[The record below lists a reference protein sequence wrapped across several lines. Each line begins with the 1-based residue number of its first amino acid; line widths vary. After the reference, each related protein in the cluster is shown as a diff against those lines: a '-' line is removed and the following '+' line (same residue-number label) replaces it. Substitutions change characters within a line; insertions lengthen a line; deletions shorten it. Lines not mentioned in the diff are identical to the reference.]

1 MNKVLAILLLAT
13 VVVCPAAAQQAAP
26 AQQAAAAQKGP
37 TKIEQIAARVNAD
50 IILKSDV
57 DREIEL
63 MRYEKSQQGGDAAQI
78 ARELQEDSKDVL
90 RNLIDKALLVQIAK
104 DAGLSAELDVQKTME
119 ELRVDKKFAT
129 MDELEKAIIKD
140 YGDVD
145 EFKNDIR
152 TKFLTQQVVDHEVI
166 GRIIITQEEMRKYYD
181 EHQKEFDKPAG
192 VRVSEITV
200 LIDKRLPDQVATQ
213 RKKIEEALAAV
224 KKGDT
229 FADVAEKYS
238 EVSTAEKGGDI
249 GFIAGDL
256 KEQVNE
262 DVAKALEGLGKNQ
275 TTDIVEFNDAF
286 TIFKIT
292 DKHNGGILSYEL
304 AQNFIWNTLMNKLAP
319 DKIREYLSKLREDGF
334 VDVKAGFVDT
344 GASSKSKKSAST
356 TP

>member
-1 MNKVLAILLLAT
+1 MNKVPAILLLTA
-13 VVVCPAAAQQAAP
+13 VAVSSAAAQQ
-26 AQQAAAAQKGP
+26 GP
-37 TKIEQIAARVNAD
+37 KKIEQIAARVNAD

-57 DREIEL
+57 DREIDL
-63 MRYEKSQQGGDAAQI
+63 MRYEKSQQGLDPAQV
-78 ARELQEDSKDVL
+78 AKELQEDSKDVL
-90 RNLIDKALLVQIAK
+90 RNLIDKALLMQIAK

-140 YGDVD
+140 YGDLD

-152 TKFLTQQVVDHEVI
+152 TKFLTQQVIDHEVV

-192 VRVSEITV
+192 VRVAEITV
-200 LIDKRLPDQVATQ
+200 LVDRRLPDQVATQ
-213 RKKIEEALAAV
+213 RKKIEEALAAI
-224 KKGDT
+224 KKGDD
-229 FADVAEKYS
+229 FGDVAEKYS

-275 TTDIVEFNDAF
+275 STDIVEFNDAF
-286 TIFKIT
+286 TIFKVT
-292 DKHNGGILSYEL
+292 DKHNGGILSYDL
-304 AQNFIWNTLMNKLAP
+304 AQNFIWNNLMNKMAP
-319 DKIREYLSKLREDGF
+319 DKIREYLAKLRDDGF
-334 VDVKAGFVDT
+334 VDVKPGFQDS
-344 GASSKSKKSAST
+344 GATTKSRKSASA

>member
-1 MNKVLAILLLAT
+1 MNKVPAILLLTA
-13 VVVCPAAAQQAAP
+13 VAVSSAAAQQ
-26 AQQAAAAQKGP
+26 GP
-37 TKIEQIAARVNAD
+37 RKIEQIAARVNAD

-57 DREIEL
+57 DREIDL
-63 MRYEKSQQGGDAAQI
+63 MRYEKSQQGLDPAQV
-78 ARELQEDSKDVL
+78 AKELQEDSKDVL
-90 RNLIDKALLVQIAK
+90 RNLIDKALLMQIAK

-140 YGDVD
+140 YGDLD

-152 TKFLTQQVVDHEVI
+152 TKFLTQQVIDHEVV

-192 VRVSEITV
+192 VRVAEITV
-200 LIDKRLPDQVATQ
+200 LVDRRLPDQVATQ
-213 RKKIEEALAAV
+213 RKKIEEALAAI
-224 KKGDT
+224 KKGDD
-229 FADVAEKYS
+229 FGDVAEKYS

-275 TTDIVEFNDAF
+275 STDIVEFNDAF
-286 TIFKIT
+286 TIFKVT
-292 DKHNGGILSYEL
+292 DKHNGGILSYDL
-304 AQNFIWNTLMNKLAP
+304 AQNFIWNNLMNKMAP
-319 DKIREYLSKLREDGF
+319 DKIREYLAKLRDDGF
-334 VDVKAGFVDT
+334 VDVKPGFQDS
-344 GASSKSKKSAST
+344 GATTKSRKSASA

>member
-1 MNKVLAILLLAT
+1 MNNVPAILLLTA
-13 VVVCPAAAQQAAP
+13 VAVSSAAAQQ
-26 AQQAAAAQKGP
+26 GP
-37 TKIEQIAARVNAD
+37 RKIEQIAARVNAD

-57 DREIEL
+57 DREIDL
-63 MRYEKSQQGGDAAQI
+63 MRYEKSQQGLDPAQV
-78 ARELQEDSKDVL
+78 AKELQEDSKDVL
-90 RNLIDKALLVQIAK
+90 RNLIDKALLMQIAK

-140 YGDVD
+140 YGDLD

-152 TKFLTQQVVDHEVI
+152 TKFLTQQVIDHEVV

-192 VRVSEITV
+192 VRVAEITV
-200 LIDKRLPDQVATQ
+200 LVDRRLPDQVATQ
-213 RKKIEEALAAV
+213 RKKIEEALAAI
-224 KKGDT
+224 KKGDD
-229 FADVAEKYS
+229 FGDVAEKYS

-275 TTDIVEFNDAF
+275 STDIVEFNDAF
-286 TIFKIT
+286 TIFKVT
-292 DKHNGGILSYEL
+292 DKHNGGILSYDL
-304 AQNFIWNTLMNKLAP
+304 AQNFIWNNLMNKMAP
-319 DKIREYLSKLREDGF
+319 IRFE
-334 VDVKAGFVDT
+334 
-344 GASSKSKKSAST
+344 ST
-356 TP
+356 SRSCGTTDSWM

>member
-1 MNKVLAILLLAT
+1 MNKILAILLLAT
-13 VVVCPAAAQQAAP
+13 VVVCPAV
-26 AQQAAAAQKGP
+26 AQKP
-37 TKIEQIAARVNAD
+37 ATKIEQIAARVNGD

-63 MRYEKSQQGGDAAQI
+63 MRYEKSQQPGADPAQI
-78 ARELQEDSKDVL
+78 ARELQEESKNVL
-90 RNLIDKALLVQIAK
+90 RNLIDKTLLVQVAK
-104 DAGLSAELDVQKTME
+104 EAGLSAELDVQKTME
-119 ELRVDKKFAT
+119 ELRVEKKFAT
-129 MDELEKAIIKD
+129 MEELEKAILKD

-152 TKFLTQQVVDHEVI
+152 TKFLTQQVIDHEVI

-192 VRVSEITV
+192 VRVAEITV
-200 LIDKRLPDQVATQ
+200 LIDRRLPDQVATQ

-224 KKGDT
+224 KKGDS

-249 GFIAGDL
+249 GFIGGDL

-292 DKHNGGILSYEL
+292 DKHNGGILSFEL
-304 AQNFIWNTLMNKLAP
+304 AQNFIWSTLMNGLAP
-319 DKIREYLSKLREDGF
+319 DKIREYLAKLREDGF
-334 VDVKAGFVDT
+334 VDVKPGYEDS
-344 GASSKSKKSAST
+344 GASAKSRKSASA

>member
-1 MNKVLAILLLAT
+1 MNNVPAILLLTA
-13 VVVCPAAAQQAAP
+13 VAVSSAAAQQ
-26 AQQAAAAQKGP
+26 GP
-37 TKIEQIAARVNAD
+37 RKIEQIAARVNAD

-57 DREIEL
+57 DREIDL
-63 MRYEKSQQGGDAAQI
+63 MRYEKSQQGLDPAQV
-78 ARELQEDSKDVL
+78 AKELQEDSKDVL
-90 RNLIDKALLVQIAK
+90 RNLIDKALLMQIAK

-140 YGDVD
+140 YGDLD

-152 TKFLTQQVVDHEVI
+152 TKFLTQQVIDHEVV

-192 VRVSEITV
+192 VRVAEITV
-200 LIDKRLPDQVATQ
+200 LVDRRLPDQVATQ
-213 RKKIEEALAAV
+213 RKKIEEALAAI
-224 KKGDT
+224 KKGDD
-229 FADVAEKYS
+229 FGDVAEKYS

-275 TTDIVEFNDAF
+275 STDIVEFNDAF
-286 TIFKIT
+286 TIFKVT
-292 DKHNGGILSYEL
+292 DKHNGGILSYDL
-304 AQNFIWNTLMNKLAP
+304 AQNFIWNNLMNKMAP
-319 DKIREYLSKLREDGF
+319 DKIREYLAKLRDDGF
-334 VDVKAGFVDT
+334 VDVKPGFQDS
-344 GASSKSKKSAST
+344 GATAKSRKSASA